1 MGNGPIRLTSNLKK
15 GAQLHTK
22 RLNYTHN
29 QAANYML
36 TPVLASPAQEKRPQT
51 QDSGNTRNSPPL
63 PTLPKTSILRTALL
77 SWK

>member
-15 GAQLHTK
+15 GAQLLTK

-36 TPVLASPAQEKRPQT
+36 TPVLASPAQEKRL
-51 QDSGNTRNSPPL
+51 NTRNSPPL